1 MTSIR
6 CWDEGKQRAKAT
18 EPQAEGWV
26 DGTTLLPRGA
36 GKEMQTWR
44 KENVLDWMCW
54 GFYRAE
60 VGDGWGLE
68 ERREAGERLVV
79 EGVWLGSLC

>member
-1 MTSIR
+1 M
-6 CWDEGKQRAKAT
+6 
-18 EPQAEGWV
+18 
-26 DGTTLLPRGA
+26 GA
-36 GKEMQTWR
+36 GKEMQTRR

-54 GFYRAE
+54 GFYRTE

-68 ERREAGERLVV
+68 ERREAGEKRVV